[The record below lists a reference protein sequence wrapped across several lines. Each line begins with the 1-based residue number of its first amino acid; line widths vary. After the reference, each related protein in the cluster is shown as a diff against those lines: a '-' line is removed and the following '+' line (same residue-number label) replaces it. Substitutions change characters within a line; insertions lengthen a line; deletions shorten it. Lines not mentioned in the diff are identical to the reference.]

1 MFITK
6 WIFYQITQNFD
17 DVVALASAPRPDQPR
32 RIFFENDETESA
44 KAVELYRDTR
54 VISSLESSYTYD
66 LKFISHLTYSDALHV
81 ILACFQNKPLS
92 LKYFGMKKAL
102 ELKLDLKDLPREL
115 KVKAVEGSILTC
127 EI

>member
-17 DVVALASAPRPDQPR
+17 EVVALASAPRPDQPR
-32 RIFFENDETESA
+32 RIFFEDDEFESW
-44 KAVELYRDTR
+44 KATGLYSD
-54 VISSLESSYTYD
+54 IIENLLQYD
-66 LKFISHLTYSDALHV
+66 DPCFSFIISHLTFSDALHV
-81 ILACFQNKPLS
+81 ILAGFQNKPLS